1 MIMLIVGALLMS
13 AAIVLAFMRPTA
25 GVVCA
30 YAGVW
35 ALRTAGNCPVA
46 TATILFWAIA
56 VLLVV
61 SIDMARHTPL
71 LIPFRARCF
80 ITGGALAA
88 MAIGIAIWP
97 NGTIICTAAGV
108 ILGLIAYA
116 GTAHFRDYRTLSR
129 WGVAAGLPAIITAS
143 LIAISLLGLIAKAP
157 AA

>member
-1 MIMLIVGALLMS
+1 MLIVGALLMS

-35 ALRTAGNCPVA
+35 ALRTAGYCPVA

-116 GTAHFRDYRTLSR
+116 GTARIAHSPKPARTHRQSARSLTPAHPVVTR
-129 WGVAAGLPAIITAS
+129 HNARIPTAGEN
-143 LIAISLLGLIAKAP
+143 
-157 AA
+157 